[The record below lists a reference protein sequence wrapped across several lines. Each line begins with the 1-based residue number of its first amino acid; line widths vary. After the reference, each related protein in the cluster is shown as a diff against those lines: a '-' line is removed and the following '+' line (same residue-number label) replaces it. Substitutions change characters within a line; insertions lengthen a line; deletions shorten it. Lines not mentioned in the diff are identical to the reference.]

1 MPPAGSP
8 DSKFRGHPEET
19 SYPSRSIAYQAAGMI
34 TSIIEALQN
43 HDQLRYTPAFIVYS
57 LFSALI
63 MHVYQMRSSNQSV
76 VAQTQQRT
84 SICMNALRDVSR
96 VWLVAKMV
104 HTLFESILGN
114 KALEERL
121 QKAAGRRHAKSKGPN
136 GFVQKPPTA
145 QVSPV
150 PEQNTTSN
158 SESNK
163 RKFDD
168 MDNFGY
174 VNGPPAPQ
182 MSYERSR
189 PQSPV
194 LTPQPN
200 PPVSQPQQMPQL
212 SAGSPNPTFR
222 PTHDAFLGGPSRGNT
237 RPTTPFNPWGGT
249 RPSTP
254 DFFLHTR
261 ASPKISD
268 DLWQNYA
275 PEQLFPSEINGAFS
289 LQSPGQTMV
298 DPALRGP
305 PQHQQ
310 FTSNG
315 MQQPDPTSMPG
326 HQQMTMP
333 QQDGNNIN
341 HQDGNMQHMMYNHQD
356 WSQMDMG
363 QRPDDTWSSSSHSG
377 PIVPTTLNVGD
388 WFEFF
393 GIPNGDLSALAA
405 AGGLGNPTGNGNGG
419 YG

>member
-1 MPPAGSP
+1 MSTPGL
-8 DSKFRGHPEET
+8 KQKTTQLTR
-19 SYPSRSIAYQAAGMI
+19 RS
-34 TSIIEALQN
+34 
-43 HDQLRYTPAFIVYS
+43 VYS

-76 VAQTQQRT
+76 VEQTQQRT
-84 SICMNALRDVSR
+84 TICMNALRDVSR

-104 HTLFESILGN
+104 HNLFESILGN
-114 KALEERL
+114 KVLEERL
-121 QKAAGRRHAKSKGPN
+121 QKAAGRRHTKVKIPN
-136 GFVQKPPTA
+136 GNTATKPQTA
-145 QVSPV
+145 QISPASGL
-150 PEQNTTSN
+150 NN
-158 SESNK
+158 SATADGQK

-168 MDNFGY
+168 MEFGHT
-174 VNGPPAPQ
+174 NGPPAPQ

-189 PQSPV
+189 PQSPA

-200 PPVSQPQQMPQL
+200 PPPQQHQHQHPQMPQL

-222 PTHDAFLGGPSRGNT
+222 PADDSFLSRGNT

-254 DFFLHTR
+254 EFFLHTR
-261 ASPKISD
+261 NSPKISD

-289 LQSPGQTMV
+289 LQSPGQSMV

-305 PQHQQ
+305 PPQPPHRQY
-310 FTSNG
+310 TSDG
-315 MQQPDPTSMPG
+315 MQQQSGM
-326 HQQMTMP
+326 QQMPM
-333 QQDGNNIN
+333 Q
-341 HQDGNMQHMMYNHQD
+341 HQDGNTLHDGNMQQHMMYNNQQD

-363 QRPDDTWSSSSHSG
+363 QQRSDDTWSSSSHSG

-393 GIPNGDLSALAA
+393 GIPNGDISALAA
-405 AGGLGNPTGNGNGG
+405 AGGLGSASGGGG